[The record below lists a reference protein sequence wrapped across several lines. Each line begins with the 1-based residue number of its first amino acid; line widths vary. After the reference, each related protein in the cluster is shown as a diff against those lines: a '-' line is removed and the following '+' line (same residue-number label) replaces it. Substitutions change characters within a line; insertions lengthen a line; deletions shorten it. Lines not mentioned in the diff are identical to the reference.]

1 MTTSIIITKD
11 LVQNA
16 YEVWKTTTSKTD
28 SIMFCNMELFK
39 ETGFFSCMNNTEMK
53 TQMRMW
59 RKLAKIGGLTI
70 RFINSKSKTLDD
82 GKTWHWL
89 VIQPTGYTGID
100 PLGAMVL
107 GEMVNGFIYCFK
119 SKENRDKVQE
129 YVMKGLDQKPF
140 ESDSDSE

>member
-1 MTTSIIITKD
+1 MTSMIISKD
-11 LVQNA
+11 SVHNA
-16 YEVWKTTTSKTD
+16 YEVWKSTTKKTD
-28 SIMFCNMELFK
+28 SVMFCNMELYK

-59 RKLAKIGGLTI
+59 RKIAKKGGLTI

-89 VIQPTGYTGID
+89 VVQPTGYYAID
-100 PLGAMVL
+100 PLGAFVL

-119 SKENRDKVQE
+119 SKENRDIVQE
-129 YVMKGLDQKPF
+129 YVMKGLDQKPIGD
-140 ESDSDSE
+140 DSDSE